1 MITIDEQWLPLRH
14 TFTKQNDQPAM
25 NEMRSDGFTK
35 TWNGFIKIPTT
46 GVHTFKIGVDDNGWM
61 EICGHKIEV
70 KGTGE
75 YGGGQ
80 FRYSEPL
87 KLKIP
92 AGYHKISVF
101 FENIDYKPNP
111 QNNRARLEI
120 LMDGKQ
126 IELGDVTSANLWTQ
140 TNAQRLIECYT
151 PVDFSH
157 ESEYIFDYVGG
168 ELKKLHDSGDKS
180 YENSC
185 ALRVSIALWAYG
197 ISLKGVDGAAKF
209 DNVQHLGAEGIAVL
223 GAAKMTSF
231 MQKQLEHEPDCI
243 QPDALTPQEI
253 ADNVILERVD
263 FLGSASTLFMGGKVI
278 DRNSAHVGIAVGS
291 SFQLGN
297 GMIDKVW
304 ILYCSQW

>member
-14 TFTKQNDQPAM
+14 AFTKQNDQPAM
-25 NEMRSDGFTK
+25 NEMRSDAFTK
-35 TWNGFIKIPTT
+35 TWNGFVKIPTT

-75 YGGGQ
+75 YGGGN

-92 AGYHKISVF
+92 AGYHKMTVF

-111 QNNRARLEI
+111 QNNRARLEV
-120 LMDGKQ
+120 LMDGQQ
-126 IELGDVTSANLWTQ
+126 IELGDVTPTNLWTQ
-140 TNAQRLIECYT
+140 ANAQRLIECYT

-157 ESEYIFDYVGG
+157 GPEYVFDYVGG
-168 ELKKLHDSGDKS
+168 ELKKLHDSGDKD

-185 ALRVSIALWAYG
+185 ALRVSIALWSYG
-197 ISLKGVDGAAKF
+197 ISLKGADGAAKY
-209 DNVQHLGAEGIAVL
+209 DNVQHLGPEGIAIL

-231 MQKQLEHEPDCI
+231 MQKQLGHVPDCV
-243 QPDALTPQEI
+243 QPAQLTDAETN
-253 ADNVILERVD
+253 DNVILERVD
-263 FLGSASTLFMGGKVI
+263 FPGSASTLFMGGKVI
-278 DRNSAHVGIAVGS
+278 DSTSAHVGIAVGT

-297 GMIDKVW
+297 GMTDKIW
-304 ILYCSQW
+304 ILYCPQW